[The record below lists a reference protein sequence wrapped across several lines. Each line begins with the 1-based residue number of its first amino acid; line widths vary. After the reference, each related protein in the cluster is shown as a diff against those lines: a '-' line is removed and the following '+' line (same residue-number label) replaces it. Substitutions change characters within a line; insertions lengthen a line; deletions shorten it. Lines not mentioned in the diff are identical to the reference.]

1 MNYYACKL
9 VIRAGDAA
17 GPVTFHRA
25 PQYKDNGPTSAAASR
40 PARPSRRPRRRSCD
54 CRGQRQ
60 SRDSRVAGD
69 DRTCFTVAAKRLNIG
84 ETVPMDNN
92 LQ

>member
-25 PQYKDNGPTSAAASR
+25 PQYKDNGPTSAVVV
-40 PARPSRRPRRRSCD
+40 ARAGGRAT
-54 CRGQRQ
+54 
-60 SRDSRVAGD
+60 VAG
-69 DRTCFTVAAKRLNIG
+69 RGSRATVASQATTAHVLRLQRNG
-84 ETVPMDNN
+84 
-92 LQ
+92 